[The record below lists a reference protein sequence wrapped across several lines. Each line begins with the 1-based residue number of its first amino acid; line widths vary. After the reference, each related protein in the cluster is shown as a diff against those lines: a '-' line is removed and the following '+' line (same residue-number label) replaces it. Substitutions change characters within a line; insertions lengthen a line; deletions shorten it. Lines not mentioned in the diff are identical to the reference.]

1 MKDFKHLIKK
11 HINKIFIAVLAAAFI
26 TTAALTAVLGV
37 NIYSIASSGDMPSS
51 PDSAVSYITEKV
63 RECEDKSN
71 LRTATLGGSIP
82 ALVIS
87 SDTEENSRDTWIY
100 VYDGYLREINP
111 TGTKVEF
118 SGDNRASYDFSDN
131 LRKFQWGAQIG
142 TEWKAFK
149 HLIVYADLTWGLND
163 IFQKDFDTITFG
175 MYPIYLNVGFGY
187 AF

>member
-37 NIYSIASSGDMPSS
+37 NIYSIASSGDMTSS

-100 VYDGYLREINP
+100 VYDGYLKE
-111 TGTKVEF
+111 
-118 SGDNRASYDFSDN
+118 
-131 LRKFQWGAQIG
+131 
-142 TEWKAFK
+142 
-149 HLIVYADLTWGLND
+149 LTANAT
-163 IFQKDFDTITFG
+163 Q
-175 MYPIYLNVGFGY
+175 MYPPLQEKYRSSPGSRFFSCSRIFGKFSAPDRY
-187 AF
+187 DRRDGTPLSFCINLYGNGGTDHD

>member
-1 MKDFKHLIKK
+1 MAWFRHPDGIIPGDHPRHVKGRSDDMGSDVYYGDFP
-11 HINKIFIAVLAAAFI
+11 HISGIFH
-26 TTAALTAVLGV
+26 
-37 NIYSIASSGDMPSS
+37 
-51 PDSAVSYITEKV
+51 
-63 RECEDKSN
+63 
-71 LRTATLGGSIP
+71 
-82 ALVIS
+82 
-87 SDTEENSRDTWIY
+87 
-100 VYDGYLREINP
+100 
-111 TGTKVEF
+111 